1 MPGIGAGTTAAPCA
15 IVNAIANA
23 LPAEAAAAIQ
33 MPVTAAGGVARAA
46 SQRSD
51 GYLRLWREPA

>member
-1 MPGIGAGTTAAPCA
+1 MPGIEAGTTAAPSA

-33 MPVTAAGGVARAA
+33 MPVTAQAVWRALHPNGRTA
-46 SQRSD
+46 I
-51 GYLRLWREPA
+51 